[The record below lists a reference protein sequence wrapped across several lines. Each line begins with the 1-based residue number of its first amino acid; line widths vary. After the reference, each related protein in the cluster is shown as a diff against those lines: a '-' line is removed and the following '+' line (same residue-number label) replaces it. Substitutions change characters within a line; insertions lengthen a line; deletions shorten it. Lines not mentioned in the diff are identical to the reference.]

1 MYSIH
6 QIRGR
11 AVEFPYLQL
20 GYAVRI
26 AISLLSLLSA
36 KYTKDDF
43 HSLEELS

>member
-11 AVEFPYLQL
+11 AVEFPYVQL
-20 GYAVRI
+20 VYAVSI
-26 AISLLSLLSA
+26 AISLLSLLEA
-36 KYTKDDF
+36 QYAKDDF